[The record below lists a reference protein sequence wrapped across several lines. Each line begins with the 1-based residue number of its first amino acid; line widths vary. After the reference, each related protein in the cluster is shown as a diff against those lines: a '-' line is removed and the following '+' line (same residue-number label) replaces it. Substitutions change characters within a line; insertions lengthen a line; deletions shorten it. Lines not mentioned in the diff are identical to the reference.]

1 MSWTSNA
8 RTAEPNERF
17 EETGAWAEGHWFAVE
32 NEVFRGRTTFQDV
45 LIVDTTEYGR
55 MLVLD
60 GHTQSA
66 EDDEDIYHECLVQP
80 AMLLHPDPKRVLII
94 GGGEG
99 ATAREVLRH
108 RGVEQVTMV
117 DLDGELV
124 EICHEHL
131 PRWHAGAFEDS
142 RLTLIAGDG
151 LDFIKRDAGGWDVI
165 ILDLVDAYE
174 QGPSEALFATA
185 FFRDVKAK
193 LAPGGVVAVQAM
205 ELSATSPD
213 DHLIVRRNFAPVF
226 KKFLSYSTFV
236 PSFWCEW
243 GWLIA
248 SDTHDPAAITPEE
261 IDRRIAARGLPL
273 AYFDGET
280 WVRMTKMC
288 LPIRRLFAEPTV

>member
-8 RTAEPNERF
+8 RPEEFAERF

-32 NEVFRGRTTFQDV
+32 GEAFSGRTRFQDV
-45 LIVDTTEYGR
+45 QILDTTEYGR

-60 GHTQSA
+60 GHVQSV
-66 EDDEDIYHECLVQP
+66 EDDEGIYHESLVQP
-80 AMLLHPDPKRVLII
+80 AMLLHPEPKRVLII

-108 RGVEQVTMV
+108 PSVQQVTMV

-124 EICHEHL
+124 ELCREHL
-131 PRWHAGAFEDS
+131 PQWHAGAFDDP
-142 RLTLIAGDG
+142 RVQLVVGDG
-151 LDFIKRDAGGWDVI
+151 LRFIAEDAGGWDVI

-185 FFRDVKAK
+185 FFSNVRAK
-193 LAPGGVVAVQAM
+193 LAPGGVVGVQAM
-205 ELSATSPD
+205 EFSATCPD

-226 KKFLSYSTFV
+226 KHFLSYTTFV

-243 GWLIA
+243 GYLLG
-248 SDTHDPAAITPEE
+248 SDIHDPAALTAAEV
-261 IDRRIAARGLPL
+261 DARIAARDLPL
-273 AYFDGET
+273 TYLDGTT
-280 WVRMTKMC
+280 WQRMRSLC
-288 LPIRRLFAEPTV
+288 RPLRQLIAGGVA

>member
-1 MSWTSNA
+1 MSWTSNPRDEA
-8 RTAEPNERF
+8 FQERF

-32 NEVFRGRTTFQDV
+32 GETYRGRTRFQDV
-45 LIVDTTEYGR
+45 LILDTTEYGR

-60 GHTQSA
+60 GHVQSV
-66 EDDEDIYHECLVQP
+66 EDDEDIYHESLVQP

-108 RGVEQVTMV
+108 PSVQQVTMV

-124 EICHEHL
+124 ALCREHL
-131 PRWHAGAFEDS
+131 PQWHAGAFDDP
-142 RLTLIAGDG
+142 RVQLVVGDG
-151 LDFIKRDAGGWDVI
+151 LRFIAEDAGGWDVI

-185 FFRDVKAK
+185 FFSDVRAK

-205 ELSATSPD
+205 EFSATCPD
-213 DHLIVRRNFAPVF
+213 DHLVVRRNFAPVF
-226 KKFLSYSTFV
+226 RHFISYTTFV

-243 GWLIA
+243 GYLLA
-248 SDTHDPAAITPEE
+248 SDTHDPAGLTAAEV
-261 IDRRIAARGLPL
+261 DARIAARGLALTYLDGTTWLRMSSLCRPL
-273 AYFDGET
+273 RQLIAGG
-280 WVRMTKMC
+280 V
-288 LPIRRLFAEPTV
+288 A